1 MISRR
6 NLVTLSTSFLAIG
19 LLGVGSVFWFVC
31 PCERTPGGPLSFNEN
46 TELVTDWSFANEV
59 GLCQLEVQGFVPWSV
74 NLNCMASDKRL
85 FVSCARCE
93 GKYWSEVALKIP
105 RARIAIGS
113 QIYPVILRRVVEEAE
128 LDAAWAARAEK
139 TGRGAGSIRADHW
152 WSFELT
158 SREVDY

>member
-1 MISRR
+1 M
-6 NLVTLSTSFLAIG
+6 
-19 LLGVGSVFWFVC
+19 
-31 PCERTPGGPLSFNEN
+31 
-46 TELVTDWSFANEV
+46 
-59 GLCQLEVQGFVPWSV
+59 EVQGFVPWSV

-139 TGRGAGSIRADHW
+139 RPRRGFDQSRSLVVLRAYKSRGGLLIIR
-152 WSFELT
+152 S
-158 SREVDY
+158 